1 MSDAKDE
8 HEGGGGGGAKKK
20 PKLLLILA
28 GGLILGGGGFGAYLF
43 LAGGN
48 SSASA
53 AAAEDPHAKPDA
65 HGKPDEHGK
74 ADGKTD
80 AHGKPD
86 AHGKADAHGGGDA
99 HGKEAAP
106 KTLAAGNDK
115 RGKTKVITREPAVVN
130 LRDSKGTRYLKVRI
144 GLEITNDAVAEE
156 LKNMD
161 PQLSDFINEKLS
173 TCDITQIDNVA
184 GRNRLRRE
192 LLSGINEILQSGV
205 VERIYFTEF
214 VIQ

>member
-1 MSDAKDE
+1 MPSGGSVDIVDAKEADK
-8 HEGGGGGGAKKK
+8 GGGGAKKK

-43 LAGGN
+43 LAGG
-48 SSASA
+48 SSASTA
-53 AAAEDPHAKPDA
+53 AAPDDAHGKTPDA
-65 HGKPDEHGK
+65 HGKTDE
-74 ADGKTD
+74 
-80 AHGKPD
+80 HGKPD
-86 AHGKADAHGGGDA
+86 AHGKTDEHGGG
-99 HGKEAAP
+99 HGDKKEAP
-106 KTLAAGNDK
+106 KGLAAGNDK

-144 GLEITNDAVAEE
+144 GLEITNDAVAAE
-156 LKNMD
+156 LQSMD